1 MIIARE
7 LCKQFGRVQV
17 LQSLNVN
24 IQRGR
29 VTAVVGPNGAGKTT
43 FIKCVLGLTRPDS
56 GALLFDNAPIKDRD
70 EYRVRI
76 GYMPQI
82 ARFPEN
88 LTGNEFLSLLCTL
101 RGTNTD
107 TVDERMVDDFGLRP
121 HLSQQLRVLSGGT
134 KQKVNAAAAFMFA
147 PDVLILDEPT
157 SGLDPVASGVMKTRI
172 HAERSAGRTIIITSH
187 ILSEIDE
194 LADDIV
200 YLTDGRV
207 QFAGPV
213 ADMRRETNQPTLER
227 AIATLMTRSLQ

>member
-1 MIIARE
+1 MIIAQD
-7 LCKQFGRVQV
+7 LCKHFGSTRV
-17 LQSLNVN
+17 LQSLNVG
-24 IQRGR
+24 IERGR

-56 GALLFDNAPIKDRD
+56 GTLLFDNQPIKDRD
-70 EYRVRI
+70 EYRAHI

-88 LTGNEFLSLLCTL
+88 LTGNEFLTLLCTL
-101 RGTNTD
+101 RGTSA
-107 TVDERMVDDFGLRP
+107 VDETMIDEFGLRP
-121 HLSQQLRVLSGGT
+121 HLGQQLRVLSGGT

-147 PDVLILDEPT
+147 PAMLILDEPT
-157 SGLDPVASGVMKTRI
+157 SGLDPVASGVMKARI
-172 HAERSAGRTIIITSH
+172 RAERLAGRTVIITSH

-200 YLTDGRV
+200 YLTEGRV

-213 ADMRRETNQPTLER
+213 AEMRRVTNQPTLER
-227 AIATLMTRSLQ
+227 AIAALMTGSEQ